1 MNLKMEEQ
9 KSAKKIIYCVMAIII
24 IIGAIVCY
32 RKGFNVDLQYSS
44 KQKMIISNNTVFDKT
59 KVEEIANSLKDLQ
72 AKVGDGIVKSVT
84 YDEATGRLTVVSTS
98 GTVTYSTH
106 QTIPTYS
113 VELRNN
119 ELFVNNES

>member
-1 MNLKMEEQ
+1 MNKKRNFAKMALLGVLLCGLASPTFVGCKDYDDDIENLE
-9 KSAKKIIYCVMAIII
+9 
-24 IIGAIVCY
+24 
-32 RKGFNVDLQYSS
+32 
-44 KQKMIISNNTVFDKT
+44 T

-113 VELRNN
+113 VE
-119 ELFVNNES
+119 